1 MRSRAIV
8 MTLAFAWFGFVDTA
22 GAIAPGSVL
31 KRMEA
36 SWSEIHRLQM
46 DLWQSAREVLSEET
60 RYYAGAFYL
69 DRSNDFRLD
78 YQEIDSTPPLA
89 ATEAASWVQS
99 ASFEPHDIF
108 RGNPDF
114 LWHYNRREGTV
125 TKQYLTESGLPP
137 VLQMLAGAQ
146 QFIAEEFED
155 YYYIAAPIPEE
166 EIQGRMTYLLQLKP
180 KGPGKEERVRYDLWI
195 DRENY
200 LPARMRVISAEQQVD
215 IYFMNAAVEKPLPEN
230 IFTIVPAPGV
240 RYIDRTTDF

>member
-1 MRSRAIV
+1 MA
-8 MTLAFAWFGFVDTA
+8 LLGFMPSAD
-22 GAIAPGSVL
+22 AIAPGSVL

-46 DLWQSAREVLSEET
+46 DLWQSARDVLSEET

-69 DRSNDFRLD
+69 DRSKDFRMD
-78 YQEIDSTPPLA
+78 YQEVDSNSPLA
-89 ATEAASWVQS
+89 ATEAAAWVQS
-99 ASFEPHDIF
+99 ASFEPQDIF

-114 LWHYNRREGTV
+114 LWHYNRREGSV
-125 TKQYLTESGLPP
+125 TKQFLTESGLPP
-137 VLQMLAGAQ
+137 VLQMLAGAR
-146 QFIAEEFED
+146 QFIAEEFEG

-166 EIQGRMTYLLQLKP
+166 EVLGRMTYLLQLKP

-200 LPARMRVISAEQQVD
+200 LPARMRVISSEQQLDV
-215 IYFMNAAVEKPLPEN
+215 YFMNAATEKPLPEN

-240 RYIDRTTDF
+240 RFIDRTTDY

>member
-1 MRSRAIV
+1 MIMV
-8 MTLAFAWFGFVDTA
+8 TLAFAWFGIVDLA
-22 GAIAPGSVL
+22 NAIAPGSVL

-166 EIQGRMTYLLQLKP
+166 EIQGRTTYLLQLKP

-200 LPARMRVISAEQQVD
+200 LPARMRVISSEQQVD